1 MLAEIA
7 SGLGLDADDLRA
19 ALAER
24 RYREQIR
31 AEYEEAR
38 EIGVTAVPTFVAEDY
53 AIVGAQPYEVFHRLM
68 QAVGQ
73 QPRAAS
79 E

>member
-1 MLAEIA
+1 M
-7 SGLGLDADDLRA
+7 

-24 RYREQIR
+24 RYRPQVR
-31 AEYEEAR
+31 DEYEEAR
-38 EIGVTAVPTFVAEDY
+38 QIGVTAVPTFVAEGY

-73 QPRAAS
+73 RPREGSGGGSA
-79 E
+79 